1 MPQQENGLMW
11 GFQLWVNL
19 PAADKMTAP
28 RYQDIAPERIA
39 RVEPA
44 PGVQARVIAGRLG
57 EAVGP
62 VQGIATGPLFLDIT
76 LAAGARFELDLPEE
90 HHAFAYVFEG
100 ESAEVGGEPLSRGE
114 LAVLSEGDRLTLG
127 AGTSAA
133 RLLVVA
139 GRPLNETV
147 ARYGPFV
154 MNTPAQI
161 QEAIADFRAGR
172 F

>member
-1 MPQQENGLMW
+1 
-11 GFQLWVNL
+11 
-19 PAADKMTAP
+19 
-28 RYQDIAPERIA
+28 
-39 RVEPA
+39 
-44 PGVQARVIAGRLG
+44 
-57 EAVGP
+57 
-62 VQGIATGPLFLDIT
+62 
-76 LAAGARFELDLPEE
+76 
-90 HHAFAYVFEG
+90 VFEG

-114 LAVLSEGDRLTLG
+114 LAVLSEGDRLALG

-147 ARYGPFV
+147 TRYGPFV

-161 QEAIADFRAGR
+161 HEAIADFRAGR